1 MRPTKVRP
9 IPHRPTLGGMNA
21 EAPVAGSG
29 CSRIAAGVERTLA
42 EGSAEVEIVLAYTF
56 PDDPGQG
63 PLPEAMSTHYRGV
76 VDFRSDRASLA
87 SGDMSLLLEGAA
99 SYQSMPDGVWTH
111 SHQVGQDQ
119 QWTCTHPRW
128 ALEVLRQGCRS
139 AEPEGRSDVEVEL
152 DRDRAAGLTHPGLNS
167 DWQLRASTAFDD
179 AGRLRRIE
187 VTMAGSAN
195 PDAWMRNTVEF
206 IRFDRAA
213 VQIDLPEDSVALA
226 AYLDMASP
234 GQ

>member
-1 MRPTKVRP
+1 ME
-9 IPHRPTLGGMNA
+9 A
-21 EAPVAGSG
+21 DAPVPRSG

-42 EGSAEVEIVLAYTF
+42 EGSAEVEIVLEYTF
-56 PDDPGQG
+56 PDQLDEG
-63 PLPEAMSTHYRGV
+63 PAEAMSTHYRGV

-87 SGDMSLLLEGAA
+87 SGEMSLLLEGAA

-111 SHQVGQDQ
+111 SHQAGRTG

-139 AEPEGRSDVEVEL
+139 AEPDERSDVEVAL
-152 DRDRAAGLTHPGLNS
+152 DRDRAAGLTHPGLNP

-179 AGRLRRIE
+179 AGRLCRIE

-213 VQIDLPEDSVALA
+213 VQIDLPDSSVALA
-226 AYLDMASP
+226 SYLRTASP
-234 GQ
+234 NQ

>member
-1 MRPTKVRP
+1 MT
-9 IPHRPTLGGMNA
+9 A
-21 EAPVAGSG
+21 DAPVPRSG
-29 CSRIAAGVERTLA
+29 CSRIAAGVERTLE
-42 EGSAEVEIVLAYTF
+42 EGSAEVAIVLEYTF
-56 PDDPGQG
+56 PDQSDEG
-63 PLPEAMSTHYRGV
+63 PAEAMSTHYRGV

-87 SGDMSLLLEGAA
+87 SGDMSLLLVGAA

-111 SHQVGQDQ
+111 SHEAGQTG

-128 ALEVLRQGCRS
+128 ALEILRQGCRS
-139 AEPEGRSDVEVEL
+139 AQPEEPSDIEVEL
-152 DRDRAAGLTHPGLNS
+152 DRDRAAGLTHPGLNP

-206 IRFDRAA
+206 ISFDQAA
-213 VQIDLPEDSVALA
+213 VQIDLPDRSVALA
-226 AYLDMASP
+226 AYLRTAPPS
-234 GQ
+234 Q

>member
-1 MRPTKVRP
+1 MKPDT
-9 IPHRPTLGGMNA
+9 
-21 EAPVAGSG
+21 PVPGSE

-42 EGSAEVEIVLAYTF
+42 EGSAEVEIALEYTF
-56 PDDPGQG
+56 PDEAAEESLG
-63 PLPEAMSTHYRGV
+63 EAMSTHYRGV
-76 VDFRSDRASLA
+76 VDFRSDRVSLA
-87 SGDMSLLLEGAA
+87 SGEMSLMLEGAA

-111 SHQVGQDQ
+111 SHEAGQAG

-139 AEPEGRSDVEVEL
+139 AEPDSRSDVEVEL
-152 DRDRAAGLTHPGLNS
+152 DRDRAAGLTHPGLNP

-213 VQIDLPEDSVALA
+213 VRIDLPVNSVALA
-226 AYLDMASP
+226 SYLRASP
-234 GQ
+234 DQ

>member
-1 MRPTKVRP
+1 
-9 IPHRPTLGGMNA
+9 MNA
-21 EAPVAGSG
+21 DALVPRSG

-42 EGSAEVEIVLAYTF
+42 EGSAEVEIVLEYTF
-56 PDDPGQG
+56 PDDPDQG

-76 VDFRSDRASLA
+76 VDFRSDRTSLA
-87 SGDMSLLLEGAA
+87 SGDTSLLLEGAG

-111 SHQVGQDQ
+111 SHQVGQDR

-139 AEPEGRSDVEVEL
+139 AEPDGQ
-152 DRDRAAGLTHPGLNS
+152 A
-167 DWQLRASTAFDD
+167 
-179 AGRLRRIE
+179 
-187 VTMAGSAN
+187 AN

-213 VQIDLPEDSVALA
+213 VQIDLPRNSVALA
-226 AYLDMASP
+226 AYLRAASP
-234 GQ
+234 SQ

>member
-1 MRPTKVRP
+1 MK
-9 IPHRPTLGGMNA
+9 A
-21 EAPVAGSG
+21 DAPVPRSG

-42 EGSAEVEIVLAYTF
+42 EGSAEVEIVLEYMF
-56 PDDPGQG
+56 PDLPAEGQ
-63 PLPEAMSTHYRGV
+63 LPEAMVTHYRGV
-76 VDFRSDRASLA
+76 VDFHSDRASLA

-99 SYQSMPDGVWTH
+99 SYQSMRDGVWTH
-111 SHQVGQDQ
+111 SHQVGQDR

-128 ALEVLRQGCRS
+128 ALEVLRQGCQS
-139 AEPEGRSDVEVEL
+139 AGPEGQSDVEVEL
-152 DRDRAAGLTHPGLNS
+152 DRDRAAGLTHPGLNP

-213 VQIDLPEDSVALA
+213 VQIDLPENSVALA
-226 AYLDMASP
+226 AYLRAASP
-234 GQ
+234 SQ